1 MKNFFTRKNITIAL
15 TILLVVFVIYSRTGL
30 EFNEGDKARA
40 KELVN
45 VNQDNLADQAFLILS
60 QIEKLTDDEK
70 IHEAIMNAASAG
82 DKETLY
88 EIIDGL

>member
-1 MKNFFTRKNITIAL
+1 MKLFTRQNVTIVVA
-15 TILLVVFVIYSRTGL
+15 ILLVVFVIYARNKH

-45 VNQDNLADQAFLILS
+45 VNQDTLADQAFLILS
-60 QIEKLTDDEK
+60 QVEKLTDDEK
-70 IHEAIMNAASAG
+70 IHEAVMNAASEG

>member
-1 MKNFFTRKNITIAL
+1 MKNLFTRQNMTIAVA
-15 TILLVVFVIYSRTGL
+15 ILLVAFVIYSRNRQ

-40 KELVN
+40 KELIN
-45 VNQDNLADQAFLILS
+45 VNQNTLADQAFMILA
-60 QIEKLTDDEK
+60 QIQKLTDDEK
-70 IHEAIMNAASAG
+70 IHEAVMNAASEG

>member
-1 MKNFFTRKNITIAL
+1 MKNFFTRQNVTI
-15 TILLVVFVIYSRTGL
+15 ILVIVLVAFVIYSRNKQ

-45 VNQDNLADQAFLILS
+45 VNQDTLADQAFLILS

-70 IHEAIMNAASAG
+70 IHEAVMNAASAG